1 MEKKSFEGGSYCKGS
16 DWECMVVELN
26 MQYCGHIFKNSF
38 ETYKTFL
45 KRIFTGFERKV
56 DV

>member
-1 MEKKSFEGGSYCKGS
+1 
-16 DWECMVVELN
+16 MVVELN
-26 MQYCGHIFKNSF
+26 MKYCGHIFKNSF